1 MLYEKYENTKY
12 ENSQIHSPKELESIF
27 IELLIPNKS
36 SLILGTIY
44 KHPIM
49 QLFKFS
55 NDLMKKLHNK
65 ISLENKRSLIV
76 GDFNAYLIKY
86 REMAGVN

>member
-1 MLYEKYENTKY
+1 
-12 ENSQIHSPKELESIF
+12 
-27 IELLIPNKS
+27 
-36 SLILGTIY
+36 
-44 KHPIM
+44 M

-65 ISLENKRSLIV
+65 ISLENKRSLIE

>member
-1 MLYEKYENTKY
+1 
-12 ENSQIHSPKELESIF
+12 
-27 IELLIPNKS
+27 
-36 SLILGTIY
+36 
-44 KHPIM
+44 M

-76 GDFNAYLIKY
+76 GDFTAYLIKY